1 VVVGKDGKGVVAN
14 NSVDAA
20 GTEGDMTSVVG
31 TSTVLAPGGGV
42 KKTTPPAAGTV
53 DESGMVDTPGL
64 FGDGSGD
71 GSKDGSGDGS
81 GDGASGELVGGT
93 TADEGSESSE
103 SPGSSAAA
111 SKAESVRR
119 STAMALGLPTAV
131 LR

>member
-1 VVVGKDGKGVVAN
+1 VVVGKEDKGVVASK
-14 NSVDAA
+14 SVDAA

-42 KKTTPPAAGTV
+42 KKMTPPAAGTV

-64 FGDGSGD
+64 FGDGSAA
-71 GSKDGSGDGS
+71 GSGDGS
-81 GDGASGELVGGT
+81 GDGASGELVGGA

-103 SPGSSAAA
+103 SPASSAAA

-119 STAMALGLPTAV
+119 STAMALGLPTAI